1 MTAPAPRFADAPL
14 HALFA
19 LAVGALAWPTLTW
32 WAWEWTRPDS
42 PSAYALA
49 VLPLAL
55 CMFWRRRDLLVCIPA
70 KIASEGLLL
79 TVFALTLLAVSVKR
93 ELLAV
98 SSLALW
104 LTVIG
109 AVWFS
114 QGRARLKALA
124 VPLGF
129 LLTLAPL
136 PGPLL
141 SDATLGAQGLSTS
154 LAARLLGLFGLHP
167 VQSGTIIQLDRY
179 ALDVVAPCSG
189 FKLLL
194 TLLVLG
200 AALAALTDL
209 PRGKKLA
216 LAALTLPLSLLVN
229 ALRIALVGLVGEAG
243 GFSAAGRFH
252 DASGY
257 LCLVLCLVALA
268 SIGKGMGCRT
278 LCGQPLF

>member
-1 MTAPAPRFADAPL
+1 MLAPVPRSSDLPL

-19 LAVGALAWPTLTW
+19 LALATLAWPTLSW

-49 VLPLAL
+49 VGPLVM
-55 CMFWRRRDLLVCIPA
+55 CMLWRRRYLLKDIPA
-70 KIASEGLLL
+70 KIAPSGLLL
-79 TVFALTLLAVSVKR
+79 TLGALVLLVVSVKR

-104 LTVIG
+104 LTLVG

-114 QGRARLKALA
+114 QGRARLKIFA
-124 VPLGF
+124 VPMGF

-141 SDATLGAQGLSTS
+141 SDATLGAQGFSTA
-154 LAARLLGLFGLHP
+154 LAATLLGALGLNP
-167 VQSGTIIQLDRY
+167 VQNGTIIQLDRY
-179 ALDVVAPCSG
+179 ALDVEAPCSG

-229 ALRIALVGLVGEAG
+229 GLRIALVGLVGEAG
-243 GFSAAGRFH
+243 GFSAASRFH

-257 LCLVLCLVALA
+257 LCLAVCLTVLAG
-268 SIGKGMGCRT
+268 IGKGMGCRT

>member
-1 MTAPAPRFADAPL
+1 MPRAADAPL

-19 LAVGALAWPTLTW
+19 LTVGAVAWPTLSW
-32 WAWEWTRPDS
+32 WLWEWTRPDS
-42 PSAYALA
+42 PSAYAI
-49 VLPLAL
+49 VILPLSV
-55 CMFWRRRDLLVCIPA
+55 CMFWRRRQIFRTISKRIALPGLLVTFVA
-70 KIASEGLLL
+70 LALL
-79 TVFALTLLAVSVKR
+79 VVSVKR
-93 ELLAV
+93 ELLAA

-104 LTVIG
+104 LTVVG

-114 QGRARLKALA
+114 QGSARLKALA

-136 PGPLL
+136 PGPILA
-141 SDATLGAQGLSTS
+141 DATLGAQALSTS
-154 LAARLLGLFGLHP
+154 LAARLLELFGLHP
-167 VQSGTIIQLDRY
+167 VQSGTILQLDRY

-200 AALAALTDL
+200 AALASLTDL
-209 PRGKKLA
+209 PKAGKLS

-229 ALRIALVGLVGEAG
+229 GLRIALVGLVGEAG
-243 GFSAAGRFH
+243 GFSAAARFH

-257 LCLVLCLVALA
+257 LCLALCLVTLAL
-268 SIGKGMGCRT
+268 IGKGMGCRT